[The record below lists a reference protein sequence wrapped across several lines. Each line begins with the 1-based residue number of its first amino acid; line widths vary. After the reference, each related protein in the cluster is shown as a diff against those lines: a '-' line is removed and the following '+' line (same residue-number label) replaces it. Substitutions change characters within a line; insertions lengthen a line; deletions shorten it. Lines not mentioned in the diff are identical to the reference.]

1 MKKAILGLL
10 LSSFFV
16 AGAAHAEDRSAV
28 VDIHGVL
35 SAPSEGD
42 CTVLPSTT
50 SIALEDSIDKLPVQ
64 DGAAAHINSNFT
76 VTVGGDLICIDK
88 IQAGRVGIKFTGTVD
103 DANGTVLANTDT
115 SEAAAKGV
123 GIGLYTPDGSPLNI
137 NTYRP
142 VINSAMPISLGLH
155 MVQLNGQTPEAGNIH
170 SALTIEVERL

>member
-28 VDIHGVL
+28 VDINGVL

-50 SIALEDSIDKLPVQ
+50 SIALDDSIDKLPVQ
-64 DGAAAHINSNFT
+64 DGGATHIITFT
-76 VTVGGDLICIDK
+76 VTVGGDLTCIDK
-88 IQAGRVGIKFTGTVD
+88 IQAGLVGIKFTGAVD
-103 DANGTVLANTDT
+103 NANGTVLANTDT

-123 GIGLYTPDGSPLNI
+123 GIGLYTPSGSPLNI